1 MTKALH
7 SIELVSTRL
16 PSYLA
21 NNSRYR
27 KMAIQKRRPS
37 CKDHFTD
44 DYNKALLKWESA
56 AQGILSRLTNERKE
70 RILRYSENG
79 AIFFYRE
86 IDFIAEHSPEQ
97 LVFCEIKL
105 KQRYNSSL
113 GCKASGWRQLD
124 KSLAIAKQ
132 RFQDV
137 SGLAICVDMSWVYGI
152 DSAATDNDYLTF
164 SDIKSHIDS
173 AAVSKNTIWLSSR
186 ELSGL
191 AIKFGLL
198 KPDDVIH
205 MKELFMA
212 FLNPLSTIEDFAY
225 APNYAFG
232 SLVNLKNN
240 LSANFD
246 GSIFANV

>member
-1 MTKALH
+1 MTKVLH
-7 SIELVSTRL
+7 SIELVSTRH
-16 PSYLA
+16 PSYRA

-27 KMAIQKRRPS
+27 KMAIQRRKPT

-56 AQGILSRLTNERKE
+56 AQGILSKLVNERKA
-70 RILRYSENG
+70 RILRYSETG
-79 AIFFYRE
+79 TIFLYRE

-97 LVFCEIKL
+97 LVLCEIKL

-113 GCKASGWRQLD
+113 GSKASGWRQLD
-124 KSLAIAKQ
+124 KSLAIAKH

-186 ELSGL
+186 ELSGH
-191 AIKFGLL
+191 AIKYGLL
-198 KPDDVIH
+198 KPEDVIY

-212 FLNPLSTIEDFAY
+212 FSNPFSTIEDCTY
-225 APNYAFG
+225 EPNYAFG
-232 SLVNLKNN
+232 SLINLKN
-240 LSANFD
+240 D
-246 GSIFANV
+246 R